1 MNNSSDKILVVA
13 RKYNDIFYAIS
24 TSEWSQCSKHYLLM
38 ITDRLDQN
46 EYPMQHL
53 FDKVWSVHAE
63 LSHVAILKQV
73 FILSRILN
81 QLDYNLVTISNI
93 VTVANLYILN
103 HTKTAKIIM
112 LEDGFMNYYN
122 FVPSNNRIKRL
133 LMKLLFINVD
143 RVYKKI
149 GSCYL
154 LEPNRAKYYFGLK
167 KQLRIDADHILK
179 SVPLILGN
187 SFSLVIIIGLIL
199 TVIFYIFKEPIVMAF
214 GASENT
220 AQYAID
226 YYLSHTMSSKKE
238 NVVCEHID
246 MSSLQLTLEV
256 LSSIYNMKI
265 YSFSSSVLFTT
276 KLINH
281 KTETFA
287 VTHPKVDTIKSDN
300 MIYDYVNG
308 FVSVN

>member
-103 HTKTAKIIM
+103 HTKTA
-112 LEDGFMNYYN
+112 
-122 FVPSNNRIKRL
+122 S
-133 LMKLLFINVD
+133 
-143 RVYKKI
+143 
-149 GSCYL
+149 
-154 LEPNRAKYYFGLK
+154 
-167 KQLRIDADHILK
+167 
-179 SVPLILGN
+179 
-187 SFSLVIIIGLIL
+187 
-199 TVIFYIFKEPIVMAF
+199 
-214 GASENT
+214 
-220 AQYAID
+220 
-226 YYLSHTMSSKKE
+226 
-238 NVVCEHID
+238 
-246 MSSLQLTLEV
+246 
-256 LSSIYNMKI
+256 
-265 YSFSSSVLFTT
+265 
-276 KLINH
+276 
-281 KTETFA
+281 
-287 VTHPKVDTIKSDN
+287 
-300 MIYDYVNG
+300 
-308 FVSVN
+308 

>member
-179 SVPLILGN
+179 SVPLSMNLEGK
-187 SFSLVIIIGLIL
+187 S
-199 TVIFYIFKEPIVMAF
+199 IFVGQPLYLMNNMSVDEYSTIVNNCI
-214 GASENT
+214 S
-220 AQYAID
+220 QYAID

-246 MSSLQLTLEV
+246 CLLYT
-256 LSSIYNMKI
+256 
-265 YSFSSSVLFTT
+265 
-276 KLINH
+276 
-281 KTETFA
+281 
-287 VTHPKVDTIKSDN
+287 SDAA
-300 MIYDYVNG
+300 DE
-308 FVSVN
+308 